1 MQQKPPY
8 SESAG
13 RSVSCSTPRWAQKR
27 SLNCSRILV
36 SALRLSTESDIFL
49 ADVIGVISPQG
60 SDIEEEEG
68 EPEALIKKP
77 RKGSKRGTPSNADP
91 LKAPAFLACAYRC
104 CCVNA
109 LKYLQD
115 NAVNTAT
122 AEALNASEVLLHDL
136 PGGDV
141 GAGVQRCRGAAVQ
154 GCRVQQCRGYKVPH
168 TCHAGRA

>member
-1 MQQKPPY
+1 M
-8 SESAG
+8 
-13 RSVSCSTPRWAQKR
+13 
-27 SLNCSRILV
+27 

-141 GAGVQRCRGAAVQ
+141 GAGVQQCRDAGCSSAGDTRCRT
-154 GCRVQQCRGYKVPH
+154 P
-168 TCHAGRA
+168 AGRA